1 MTGKQLQELFLKLT
15 FKSEINTQQKA
26 ILCWINHHQPS
37 AILSDRVMVDEMGE
51 GNEEKFGA
59 KWTDTTFIKFSSQL
73 VIFNA
78 DIGVG
83 KKVSTS
89 LTRHKTQADAA
100 RNGTGWDRASFADRH
115 THKTCVMYVRDVW
128 PNTHTCKFLLHKISN
143 STSGSICCCRL

>member
-15 FKSEINTQQKA
+15 FKSEIINQQKA

-100 RNGTGWDRASFADRH
+100 RNGTGWDLAFADWH
-115 THKTCVMYVRDVW
+115 TSTQTCERCFTLFGMYGE
-128 PNTHTCKFLLHKISN
+128 HC
-143 STSGSICCCRL
+143 